1 MNEVIKKR
9 GRPKKIDRNK
19 VIKKALKLYWEKGVE
34 NVSMTTIAN
43 SAKIPRVSLYDEF
56 GGEKELLMECLNLY
70 KEKFKMPLLLG
81 IDESADLPS
90 VLKILFFGLIYDG
103 NFNWDELKFKISD
116 SQDDI
121 LRPKFAP
128 GCFYIRTKNMTNKLY
143 ETHQQYIYLY
153 DHELERRL
161 ALCIETAKKNG
172 IAFSHLDALKT
183 AEFINS
189 QLSLMQTL
197 RSTKASEEKM
207 IDTYKFILSVI
218 MPKKYHL

>member
-1 MNEVIKKR
+1 MHKYFFVR
-9 GRPKKIDRNK
+9 
-19 VIKKALKLYWEKGVE
+19 
-34 NVSMTTIAN
+34 
-43 SAKIPRVSLYDEF
+43 
-56 GGEKELLMECLNLY
+56 C
-70 KEKFKMPLLLG
+70 KFT
-81 IDESADLPS
+81 ESFNY
-90 VLKILFFGLIYDG
+90 LKILCIYY
-103 NFNWDELKFKISD
+103 
-116 SQDDI
+116 
-121 LRPKFAP
+121 A
-128 GCFYIRTKNMTNKLY
+128 NKLY

-172 IAFSHLDALKT
+172 MAFSHLDALKT

-197 RSTKASEEKM
+197 LSTKASEGKM